1 MKNLPKV
8 YNCILEL
15 DQEWLTIWFNIPEKR
30 NALSDELLND
40 LLLVFKSIKN
50 NESIRGVI
58 FRGKNGIFCSGADL
72 KFLRVLARN
81 ENEAYEKSLIRG
93 ETSLILSPDSE
104 FFKFFGNIKPKTE

>member
-81 ENEAYEKSLIRG
+81 EQYHYSYECHDGAIRVQLSLSHALAGGASDELR
-93 ETSLILSPDSE
+93 
-104 FFKFFGNIKPKTE
+104 